1 MTQVIGKKLRLMNVP
16 VAKVQDVVQQLVI
29 TPEGKV
35 RKTAN
40 QGNSEDYVHMF
51 RLAGGYFEHLHTVG
65 LTASDVTFLVL
76 NAYSQDENTLTKR
89 SNVINGHYHDVT
101 FFYDAQQNKF
111 RALTI
116 TDSGDVVHNCVLIA
130 NEPSYFETYLD
141 ITQGQFNSL
150 IINARGNI
158 DYAYNRVSE
167 GIYNFAI
174 YDLEDYFT
182 MFLIGGAQ
190 GIKLIKTG
198 DREFTI
204 ETRNDQGV
212 LSDNILDNFG
222 LIIRIYQS

>member
-1 MTQVIGKKLRLMNVP
+1 MSQVIAKKLRLMNVP
-16 VAKVQDVVQQLVI
+16 VATAQESVQQLVI

-51 RLAGGYFEHLHTVG
+51 RLAGGFFEHLHTVG

-76 NAYSQDENTLTKR
+76 NAYQQGENTVTKR

-101 FFYDAQQNKF
+101 FFYDGQQNKF
-111 RALTI
+111 LALTI
-116 TDSGDVVHNCVLIA
+116 TDSGDIVHNCVLIA
-130 NEPSYFETYLD
+130 NEPSYFETYLS
-141 ITQGQFNSL
+141 ITQGLFNSL

-158 DYAYNRVSE
+158 DYVYNRVSE
-167 GIYNFAI
+167 GIWNFGMNG
-174 YDLEDYFT
+174 LEDYT
-182 MFLIGGAQ
+182 NMFLIGGAQ

-198 DREFTI
+198 DRAFTI

-222 LIIRIYQS
+222 LIIRVY

>member
-1 MTQVIGKKLRLMNVP
+1 MSQVIGKKLRLMNVP
-16 VAKVQDVVQQLVI
+16 TAIEQETVQQLVI

-40 QGNSEDYVHMF
+40 QGNSEDYVYMF
-51 RLAGGYFEHLHTVG
+51 RLAGGFFEHIHTVC

-76 NAYSQDENTLTKR
+76 NANQQGQNTLTKR
-89 SNVINGHYHDVT
+89 SNVINEHFHDVT
-101 FFYDAQQNKF
+101 FFYDIIQNKF
-111 RALTI
+111 FPLNI
-116 TDSGDVVHNCVLIA
+116 TDGGDIVHNCVLIA
-130 NEPSYFETYLD
+130 NEPSYFETYLS
-141 ITQGQFNSL
+141 ITQGLFNSL

-158 DYAYNRVSE
+158 DYVYNRVSE
-167 GIYNFAI
+167 GIWNFGMN
-174 YDLEDYFT
+174 DLEDYT
-182 MFLIGGAQ
+182 NMFLIGGAQ

-222 LIIRIYQS
+222 LIIRVY

>member
-1 MTQVIGKKLRLMNVP
+1 MSQVIGKKLRLMNVP
-16 VAKVQDVVQQLVI
+16 TATAQESVQQLVI

-40 QGNSEDYVHMF
+40 QGNPEDYVYMF
-51 RLAGGYFEHLHTVG
+51 RLAGGSFEHEHTVG

-76 NAYSQDENTLTKR
+76 NAFDQGAITVTKR
-89 SNVINGHYHDVT
+89 SNIINDHFHDVT
-101 FFYDAQQNKF
+101 FYYNSYQNKF
-111 RALTI
+111 LPVNI
-116 TDSGDVVHNCVLIA
+116 TEGGDIVHKCVLIA
-130 NEPSYFETYLD
+130 NEPSYFETYLS
-141 ITQGQFNSL
+141 ISQGEFNSL

-158 DYAYNRVSE
+158 DYGYNRVSE

-174 YDLEDYFT
+174 NDLEDYYN

-198 DREFTI
+198 DRAFTV

-222 LIIRIYQS
+222 LIIRVYQS